1 MKKSHKL
8 ALLAGIVGVLALIG
22 GVSAYFMLRKKE
34 DEQTDAGG
42 GGDVPVPPTP
52 PLSACIGS
60 VTAMKPNVR
69 LQSSDGRYLTC
80 NDPGAMFT
88 SGSLDSEGTWVI
100 ERSPIAQGKVQLR
113 NVYHNR
119 YLSVAD
125 DNTVNA
131 ATTPDKLTKR
141 EAFTMACTDAS
152 STKIT
157 LQSTYSGFLGISGW
171 GVTATAATAGADQT
185 FNLVLGS

>member
-8 ALLAGIVGVLALIG
+8 ALLAGMVGVLALAG
-22 GVSAYFMLRKKE
+22 AVSAYLLLRKKK
-34 DEQTDAGG
+34 TDDTSS
-42 GGDVPVPPTP
+42 GDVPVPPTP
-52 PLSACIGS
+52 TPSTCIGA

-69 LQSSDGRYLTC
+69 LQASDGRYLTC

-100 ERSPIAQGKVQLR
+100 EKSPLAQGKVQIK

-141 EAFTMACTDAS
+141 EAFTMTCTDAS

-157 LQSTYSGFLGISGW
+157 LQSINSGFLGISGW
-171 GVTATAATAGADQT
+171 NVIATAGTAGADQT
-185 FNLVLGS
+185 FTLILGS